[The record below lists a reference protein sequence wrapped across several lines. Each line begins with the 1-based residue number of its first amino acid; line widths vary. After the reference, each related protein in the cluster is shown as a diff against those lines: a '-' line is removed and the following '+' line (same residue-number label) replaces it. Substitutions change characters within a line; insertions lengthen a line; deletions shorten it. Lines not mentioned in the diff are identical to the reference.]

1 MFEIKL
7 PDGSVRNCDKEITVL
22 DFAKNLSMS
31 LAKKTVGAI
40 FNNVQVDVTYT
51 MKEAGELKL
60 ITIDSE
66 LGTNILRHSTTHIMA
81 QAVKRLYPNTKLAI
95 GPVIE
100 NGFYYDFDPE
110 KPFTDED
117 LVAIEKEM
125 NKIIKANYKFQR
137 HEYSV
142 KELIDKYEKEGE
154 IYKVEILKGLD
165 SDKASAYTQGEFFDL
180 CRGTHLPS
188 TSYVKAFKLM
198 SKAGA
203 YWRGNSDNKMLQR
216 IYGIAFPTKEQ
227 LDAHLKMLEEAEK
240 RDHRKLG
247 KQLGLFFLDEH
258 GPGFPFFLPKGMD
271 LFLRLQELWRK
282 EHVKAGYKEIR
293 TPSMLDKELWEISG
307 HWKNYKENMYT
318 STIDEKVYAIKPMNC
333 PGGIL
338 TYKSELRSYK
348 DLPLKLAEMGH
359 VHRHEFSGALHGL
372 MRVRS
377 FTQDDT
383 HIFCMKEQIEDQIK
397 EIINLYDKYYKLFGF
412 EYNIELSTKPEKA
425 IGDDSLWETAETALK
440 KALKSANKEYKL
452 NPGDGA
458 FYGPKIDFKMK
469 DSLGRIWQ
477 TGTIQL
483 DFNLPER
490 FDATYIGADGEK
502 HRVVMLHRAMYGS
515 LERFMGVLIEH
526 YAGAF
531 PVWLAPVQVRIMSIS
546 EEQAEFS
553 KKLYDRLIDLGFKAE
568 LDIRAEKIGY
578 KIREANA
585 VQKIPIQLVIGK
597 KECETNT
604 VNIRRHGSTETESM
618 AVDAFIE
625 MLKKEVEPNL

>member
-22 DFAKNLSMS
+22 DFAKNLSIS

-227 LDAHLKMLEEAEK
+227 LEAHLKMLEEAEK

-318 STIDEKVYAIKPMNC
+318 STIDGKVYAIKPMNC